1 MYLQRLFLVAAVL
14 SLIFGIG
21 FVVAPQLVLEQHG
34 MTTNDGFLMM
44 MRSTGGALLGYALIL
59 WSVRDAQPSVA
70 LTAIVRGSFVF
81 HLIAFGANA
90 YGIATG
96 VMNVMGWGPVLIHL
110 GLAIGF
116 GYHSFRA
123 AAAAPAAVQP
133 A

>member
-1 MYLQRLFLVAAVL
+1 MYLQRLFLFAAVL
-14 SLIFGIG
+14 SLIFGVG
-21 FVVAPQLVLEQHG
+21 FVVNPQLVIEQHG

-44 MRSTGGALLGYALIL
+44 MRSTGGALLGYALIF
-59 WSVRDAQPSVA
+59 WSARNAQPSVT

-96 VMNVMGWGPVLIHL
+96 VMNIIGWGPVFIHL

-123 AAAAPAAVQP
+123 GAAAPPVVQP